1 MRSPISL
8 NHRDTLRVFC
18 QQPRGGRRRYSLVVV
33 ERENLTGNKIK
44 ECVLM
49 DKKFIIN
56 RVDLGQRVTG
66 YEVFNPAVNGGEV
79 IGMTAKQLGEAV
91 KAGEVLGMVL
101 DGNGGLVLDTARGFK
116 AIMVKTGIGTLTS
129 TDPSAVANLM
139 YTVYKREG
147 DNFKVISSRFGR
159 QTFCADKIKALLDL
173 GAVNGVVLDGDA
185 IKCSWEME
193 DEAPVK
199 GKETAKK

>member
-1 MRSPISL
+1 M
-8 NHRDTLRVFC
+8 
-18 QQPRGGRRRYSLVVV
+18 
-33 ERENLTGNKIK
+33 E
-44 ECVLM
+44 
-49 DKKFIIN
+49 KKFIIN

-66 YEVFNPAVNGGEV
+66 YKVFNPAVNGGEV

-91 KAGEVLGMVL
+91 KAGEVL

-139 YTVYKREG
+139 YTVYKRDG

-193 DEAPVK
+193 DTAPAR
-199 GKETAKK
+199 GKEAVKK

>member
-1 MRSPISL
+1 M
-8 NHRDTLRVFC
+8 
-18 QQPRGGRRRYSLVVV
+18 
-33 ERENLTGNKIK
+33 E
-44 ECVLM
+44 
-49 DKKFIIN
+49 KKFVLN

-66 YEVFNPAVNGGEV
+66 YEVFNPSVNGGEV
-79 IGMTAKQLGEAV
+79 IGMTAKQLCEAV

-101 DGNGGLVLDTARGFK
+101 DSNNSLVLDEARGFK

-139 YTVYKREG
+139 YTVYQRDG
-147 DNFKVISSRFGR
+147 DSFKVVSSRFGR

-173 GAVNGVVLDGDA
+173 GAVNGVVLDGDV

-193 DEAPVK
+193 ETAQAK
-199 GKETAKK
+199 GKETVKK

>member
-1 MRSPISL
+1 M
-8 NHRDTLRVFC
+8 
-18 QQPRGGRRRYSLVVV
+18 
-33 ERENLTGNKIK
+33 E
-44 ECVLM
+44 
-49 DKKFIIN
+49 KKFIIN

-79 IGMTAKQLGEAV
+79 IGMTVKQLGEAV
-91 KAGEVLGMVL
+91 KAGE
-101 DGNGGLVLDTARGFK
+101 VLDTARGFK

-139 YTVYKREG
+139 YTVYKRED

-173 GAVNGVVLDGDA
+173 GAVNGVVLDGDTLQ
-185 IKCSWEME
+185 CSWEIE
-193 DEAPVK
+193 NEAPAR
-199 GKETAKK
+199 GKEAVRK

>member
-1 MRSPISL
+1 M
-8 NHRDTLRVFC
+8 
-18 QQPRGGRRRYSLVVV
+18 
-33 ERENLTGNKIK
+33 E
-44 ECVLM
+44 
-49 DKKFIIN
+49 KKFVIN
-56 RVDLGQRVTG
+56 RVDLGTRVTG

-79 IGMTAKQLGEAV
+79 LGLTAKQLSEAI

-101 DGNGGLVLDTARGFK
+101 DEKGGLKLDEAKGFK

-139 YTVYKREG
+139 YTVYKRDG

-173 GAVNGVVLDGDA
+173 GAVNGVVLDGQA
-185 IKCSWEME
+185 IQCAWELGE
-193 DEAPVK
+193 TQAE
-199 GKETAKK
+199 KERQKK

>member
-1 MRSPISL
+1 
-8 NHRDTLRVFC
+8 
-18 QQPRGGRRRYSLVVV
+18 
-33 ERENLTGNKIK
+33 
-44 ECVLM
+44 M

-79 IGMTAKQLGEAV
+79 IGMTTKQLSEAV

-101 DGNGGLVLDTARGFK
+101 DGNGALKLDEAKGFR
-116 AIMVKTGIGTLTS
+116 AIMVKTGVGTLTS

-139 YTVYKREG
+139 YTVYRRDGE
-147 DNFKVISSRFGR
+147 NYKVISSRFGR

-185 IKCSWEME
+185 IKCSWEWE
-193 DEAPVK
+193 EVAPGK
-199 GKETAKK
+199 GKEAVKK